1 MLKVQRKK
9 EESQNLMQKQ
19 IEKEKQALM
28 NKKQQQGATAEDKF
42 TTDINGQVMIMNPT
56 NPDKLAKLSNNQ
68 NIIKF

>member
-1 MLKVQRKK
+1 
-9 EESQNLMQKQ
+9 
-19 IEKEKQALM
+19 M